1 MKKTYKIGSRGNVVK
16 QIQTALNIESDGVFG
31 TETESAVKDFQL
43 KHNLVVDGIVGEKT
57 MEILLPKTENKT
69 SVLTSS
75 IISSFSNTTFN
86 SKAAPKPVI
95 EDYFLPKSQYI
106 NGVYKNDY
114 IILHHTAG
122 HDSPKQVVDNWA
134 KDAAGRVATEFVI
147 GGQRSTDG
155 RNTYD
160 GKIIHAFPEKNQA
173 YHIGNCGSSYMS
185 LHSVGIEMCNI
196 GWVKNGK
203 SYVNTIV
210 RPDQIIT
217 LEEPFRGY
225 TRWHKYSDAQLK
237 SLYSLLLYIA
247 DRDNIDLHE
256 GLYKWIGKEG
266 VNAFDFHQ
274 DAYLGK
280 CKGLISHANIRKDK
294 FDVCPQQE
302 LIDLILSL

>member
-1 MKKTYKIGSRGNVVK
+1 MARTYKIGSKGNVVK
-16 QIQTALNIESDGVFG
+16 QIQTALGIESDGVFG
-31 TETESAVKDFQL
+31 TETEAAVKDFQL
-43 KHNLVVDGIVGEKT
+43 KHNLTVDGVVGEKT
-57 MEILLPKTENKT
+57 MEVLLPKNETKT
-69 SVLTSS
+69 NTNTLTSS
-75 IISSFSNTTFN
+75 IMTTF
-86 SKAAPKPVI
+86 SKIVSKPVI

-106 NGVYKNDY
+106 NGIYNNDY
-114 IILHHTAG
+114 IVLHHTAG
-122 HDSPKQVVDNWA
+122 HDSPKQVIDNWA

-155 RNTYD
+155 RNIYD
-160 GKIIHAFPEKNQA
+160 GKIVHVFPEKNQA

-185 LHSVGIEMCNI
+185 VHSVGIEMCNM

-203 SYVNTIV
+203 SYVNSIV

-217 LEEPFRGY
+217 LSEPFRGY
-225 TRWHKYSDAQLK
+225 TQWHKYSDAQLK

-247 DRDNIDLHE
+247 NRDNIDLHE
-256 GLYKWIGKEG
+256 GLYKWINKEG
-266 VNAFDFHQ
+266 VKAFDFHQ

-294 FDVCPQQE
+294 FDVFPQPE